1 MARPSPRHSGN
12 ATLMALGEAI
22 REARVG
28 IGLSQETMALNADLD
43 RSYVGGVERG
53 ENNITVMNLR
63 KLATALDMKMSVLLG
78 AAKP

>member
-1 MARPSPRHSGN
+1 MARPSPRHCGN

-28 IGLSQETMALNADLD
+28 MGLSQETMALNADLD

-53 ENNITVMNLR
+53 ENNITVMNLC
-63 KLATALDMKMSVLLG
+63 KLAKALSLTTAALLK
-78 AAKP
+78 AANL